1 MHAQQYL
8 DRHFANEKSDVNKL
22 VRGSGTSAFTVRTRK
37 RPIMTFFVLAL
48 REIDRVQDALAL
60 VFPHPVPPE
69 SPVEPIVCRT
79 S

>member
-1 MHAQQYL
+1 
-8 DRHFANEKSDVNKL
+8 
-22 VRGSGTSAFTVRTRK
+22 
-37 RPIMTFFVLAL
+37 MTFFVLAL